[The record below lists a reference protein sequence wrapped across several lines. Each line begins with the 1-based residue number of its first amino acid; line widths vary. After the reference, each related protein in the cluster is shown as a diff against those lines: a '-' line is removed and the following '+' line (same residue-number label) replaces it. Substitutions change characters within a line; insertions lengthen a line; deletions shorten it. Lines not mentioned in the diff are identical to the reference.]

1 MREAER
7 TAFHAALER
16 YRLEAA
22 SKKRRPLQ
30 ERQRIE
36 QWRRYPPRSNAVA
49 VCTPGRNGTPPAN
62 AMRLTVEGAG
72 NKCVPA
78 AVPLSGKTT
87 AVPTS
92 LPRNIDGL
100 VFPHGC

>member
-49 VCTPGRNGTPPAN
+49 ICTPGRNGRQRMLCAL
-62 AMRLTVEGAG
+62 R
-72 NKCVPA
+72 
-78 AVPLSGKTT
+78 
-87 AVPTS
+87 
-92 LPRNIDGL
+92 
-100 VFPHGC
+100 